1 MSGRLTSGIRHAGGR
16 FSFDSGDI
24 RRAYRRNDCR
34 SHILRHVVASP
45 EVTPLDFSRVLSELH
60 AMKWRAGLIVEEI
73 GSPQRI
79 APHSIAISAELVQGD
94 DELANGRLIILH
106 DPAGN
111 DSWRGTHR
119 IVSYAR
125 ADVDLDMVADPMLPE
140 VVWSWMRDAL
150 ETHGAFHSHL
160 AGTVTASY
168 GKAFG
173 DMHGAEDRA
182 EVELRSSWTPTLG
195 SQDPLVGHLSAWQD
209 LLGLV
214 AGSPVLPEGMLYFP
228 GSVR

>member
-1 MSGRLTSGIRHAGGR
+1 M
-16 FSFDSGDI
+16 
-24 RRAYRRNDCR
+24 
-34 SHILRHVVASP
+34 VASLNI
-45 EVTPLDFSRVLSELH
+45 TPLDFSRVLSELH
-60 AMKWRAGLIVEEI
+60 AMRWRPGLEVEEI

-79 APHSIAISAELVQGD
+79 APHSIAISAELMQGEV
-94 DELANGRLIILH
+94 ELANGRLILLH

-111 DSWRGTHR
+111 EAWGGTYR

-125 ADVDLDMVADPMLPE
+125 ADVDLDMVADPLLPD
-140 VVWSWMRDAL
+140 VAWSWMNDAL
-150 ETHGAFHSHL
+150 EMHGASHGHL

-173 DMHGAEDRA
+173 DMKGAEDRA

-195 SQDPLVGHLSAWQD
+195 ARDPLVGHLRAWED

-214 AGSPVLPEGMLYFP
+214 AGNPVLPEGMLHFP
-228 GSVR
+228 GRSL

>member
-1 MSGRLTSGIRHAGGR
+1 MA
-16 FSFDSGDI
+16 
-24 RRAYRRNDCR
+24 
-34 SHILRHVVASP
+34 ASP
-45 EVTPLDFSRVLSELH
+45 NITTLDFSQILSELH
-60 AMKWRAGLIVEEI
+60 GMRWRPGLVVEEI

-79 APHSIAISAELVQGD
+79 APYSIAISAELMQDD
-94 DELANGRLIILH
+94 DELANGRLILLH

-111 DSWRGTHR
+111 DAWDGTFR

-125 ADVDLDMVADPMLPE
+125 ADVDLDMVADPLLPD
-140 VVWSWMRDAL
+140 VAWSWMNDAL
-150 ETHGAFHSHL
+150 EAHGASHGHL

-173 DMHGAEDRA
+173 DMEGAQDRA

-195 SQDPLVGHLSAWQD
+195 ARDPLVGHLRAWQD

-214 AGSPVLPEGMLYFP
+214 AGSPVLPEGVLHFP
-228 GSVR
+228 GRSL